1 MLRDK
6 AVIGY
11 MGLPEREISVIQSIF
26 SLTERFQNT
35 YELPRAGERRS
46 ADVVFVNAD
55 DETQLEVWNDYA
67 RQNSVAIPVYIST
80 DGRPFNHGISLKR
93 PLILKKIIDTLDAVK
108 QLYANSVS
116 TEQDASNSRDYF
128 NILVVDDSLP
138 ARTYMQQ
145 KLAALSP
152 VLTHVDFAA
161 SGDEAIAQLKTGARY
176 DLIFMDV
183 MMPGTDGYKTC
194 KWIKANKPTFVV
206 MLTSRSSPFD
216 KVRGAMSGCDTY
228 LVKPPKDSDLQK
240 VLNQRVEAVTAERT
254 RARRINGGNTLV
266 SSQ

>member
-11 MGLPEREISVIQSIF
+11 MGLPDREISVIQSIF
-26 SLTERFQNT
+26 TLTEKFHDT
-35 YELPRAGERRS
+35 YELPREHERRA

-55 DETQLEVWNDYA
+55 DAAQIDAWNRYL
-67 RQNSVAIPVYIST
+67 NEHSTAIPVFVTT
-80 DGRPFNHGISLKR
+80 DGRSLDKGITLKR
-93 PLILKKIIDTLDAVK
+93 PLILKKIIDTLTEVK
-108 QLYANSVS
+108 HLYAKNMD
-116 TEQDASNSRDYF
+116 TEQTATNHRQYL

-145 KLAALSP
+145 KLASLST
-152 VLTHVDFAA
+152 VITQVDFAE
-161 SGDEAIAQLKTGARY
+161 SGDEAMALLKGGDAHY

-194 KWIKANKPTFVV
+194 KWIKANKPNYVV

-228 LVKPPKDSDLQK
+228 LVKPPQDSELVK
-240 VLNQRVEAVTAERT
+240 VLKQRVEAVTAA
-254 RARRINGGNTLV
+254 RARARAGVDTCA

>member
-26 SLTERFQNT
+26 GLTEKFHNT
-35 YELPRAGERRS
+35 YELPRENEQRS

-55 DETQLEVWNDYA
+55 DAAQIGAWKRFAGQKHT
-67 RQNSVAIPVYIST
+67 AIPVYVST
-80 DGRPFNHGISLKR
+80 DGHSFDDGISLKR
-93 PLILKKIIDTLDAVK
+93 PLVLKKIIDTLSAV
-108 QLYANSVS
+108 QHLYTKSVS
-116 TEQDASNSRDYF
+116 TEQASSNCRDCF

-138 ARTYMQQ
+138 VRTYMQQ
-145 KLAALSP
+145 KLATLSP
-152 VLTHVDFAA
+152 VLTHVDFAE
-161 SGDEAIAQLKTGARY
+161 SGDEAIARLKDGESY
-176 DLIFMDV
+176 DLVFMDV

-194 KWIKANKPTFVV
+194 KWIKTNKPTYVV

-228 LVKPPKDSDLQK
+228 LVKPPQDSDLEN
-240 VLNQRVEAVTAERT
+240 VLNRRVEQITEART
-254 RARRINGGNTLV
+254 RAVGDSNSLV